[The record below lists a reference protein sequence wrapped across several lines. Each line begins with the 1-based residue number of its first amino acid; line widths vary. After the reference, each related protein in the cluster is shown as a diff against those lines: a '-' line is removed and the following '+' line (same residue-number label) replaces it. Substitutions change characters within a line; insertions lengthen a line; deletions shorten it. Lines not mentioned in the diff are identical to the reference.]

1 MFLSP
6 GDYLPLA
13 TKHTLRGILDR
24 SLLAVQTS
32 ARKLQAVFGPDVV
45 TSPGYRKALIEVS
58 IATNAALAAYSIQE
72 ELRSGELTE
81 IQAVY
86 GVYLLET
93 RQIWAPRIDGPDGD
107 GLAAAP
113 RNLAGFVE
121 LGEAIVK
128 SQRIKALLD
137 AGIDSAP

>member
-1 MFLSP
+1 MR
-6 GDYLPLA
+6 
-13 TKHTLRGILDR
+13 RGQLHR
-24 SLLAVQTS
+24 GRTVVFTS
-32 ARKLQAVFGPDVV
+32 HPFARKLQTAFGPDIVI
-45 TSPGYRKALIEVS
+45 SPGYRKAPIEVS
-58 IATNAALAAYSIQE
+58 IATNAALAAFSTQE
-72 ELRSGELTE
+72 ELRSGELAG

-93 RQIWAPRIDGPDGD
+93 RQIWAPRIDGPDGN

-128 SQRIKALLD
+128 SQRIKSLFD
-137 AGIDSAP
+137 AGIESAS